1 MTLFFGPSPTRAIAV
16 RAPYNPDGNADGII
30 GVEDLMELLAVF
42 GLSFQPKALWANGP
56 PADDVAIVDI
66 GGRDTPAFLRSR
78 SQPQRP
84 TKWLFPALLGMEH
97 RTGFGL
103 LL

>member
-1 MTLFFGPSPTRAIAV
+1 MKMKQLLMFV
-16 RAPYNPDGNADGII
+16 LGI
-30 GVEDLMELLAVF
+30 
-42 GLSFQPKALWANGP
+42 GLSFQPEAPWVNGP
-56 PADDVAIVDI
+56 SAHDVAIVDI
-66 GGRDTPAFLRSR
+66 GGRDTPAFLRRR

-84 TKWLFPALLGMEH
+84 TKWLFPALLGMEQ